1 MRKSFKKAMSL
12 AVAAMMT
19 LAMTACGSQDT
30 SADAQTTAAAGAETT
45 AAGTETTAAGTETA
59 AAGPT
64 FKIGVIGPMTG
75 NAAIYG
81 MNVANAAQIAVDEI
95 NAAGGVNGYML
106 ELNVQDDEQ
115 DAEKSVNAYN
125 ATKDWGAQ
133 MILGCVTST
142 PCIAVTEKT
151 KADNMFQLTPSGSAV
166 DCAQYP
172 NNFRVCFSDPDQG
185 AASAKYI
192 GENNLATKV
201 AVIYDSSTVYSTGIY
216 ESFVQGA
223 ASQNFEIVAAEAFTA
238 DNATDFSVQLQKA
251 KDAGAELVFLPIYYQ
266 EASLI
271 LTQANSMG
279 FAPIFFGVDGMDGI
293 LGVENFDTAL
303 AEGVMLLTPFA
314 ADATDELT
322 VNFVKT
328 YEERHGDTPNQF
340 AADAYDGI
348 YALKAALEKSGATP
362 DMSVSDLC
370 DALEKAMVEIS
381 IDGLTGSG
389 MTWNEAGEPN
399 KEPKAV
405 KIVNGAYSMME

>member
-30 SADAQTTAAAGAETT
+30 SADAQTTAAGAETT

>member
-12 AVAAMMT
+12 AVVAMMT

-30 SADAQTTAAAGAETT
+30 SADAQTTAAGA
-45 AAGTETTAAGTETA
+45 ETTAAGTETA
-59 AAGPT
+59 AAGST
-64 FKIGVIGPMTG
+64 FKIGVIGPLTG
-75 NAAIYG
+75 GAAIYG

-106 ELNVQDDEQ
+106 ELNAQDDEH

-125 ATKDWGAQ
+125 AAKDWGAQ
-133 MILGCVTST
+133 MILGSVTST

-271 LTQANSMG
+271 LTQANGMG

-293 LGVENFDTAL
+293 LGVENFDTSL

-328 YEERHGDTPNQF
+328 YEERYNDTPNQF

-399 KEPKAV
+399 KAPKAV
-405 KIVNGAYSMME
+405 KIVNGAYVMME